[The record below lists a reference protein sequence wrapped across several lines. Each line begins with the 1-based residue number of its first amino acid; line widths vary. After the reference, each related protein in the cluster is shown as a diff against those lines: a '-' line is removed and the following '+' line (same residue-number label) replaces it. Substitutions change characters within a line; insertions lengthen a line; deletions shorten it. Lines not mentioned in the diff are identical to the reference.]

1 MLRDLAW
8 TTAAALALIFSAC
21 SGGGDTL
28 LLGATTSV
36 QDPGLLDEIVRGFEE
51 ESGFEVTPVV
61 GGSGQI
67 LEMARRGELDVVI
80 THSPQDEELFVAD
93 GEGVGR
99 TPFMENYFLV
109 AGPSDDPA
117 QTEQASTLA
126 EAFERIGLG
135 QQAFISRGDNSGTH
149 RRELTVWQQAA
160 IDPKGQS
167 WYQESAAG
175 QGQTL
180 LLADERRAYTLVDS
194 STFTVFR
201 ERVDLVDFVIDR
213 EEPNIYSVIRVNPA
227 KHGEVNAEL
236 AQSFADFITSTEGRC
251 LIADFGVEEYG
262 ESLFSA
268 TCTRSNTGG

>member
-1 MLRDLAW
+1 MIRVLGGTIA
-8 TTAAALALIFSAC
+8 TALAIMFAAC
-21 SGGGDTL
+21 SGGRDTL

-36 QDPGLLDEIVRGFEE
+36 QDSGLLDDIVRGFEE
-51 ESGFEVTPVV
+51 GSGFDVTPIV

-80 THSPQDEELFVAD
+80 THSPQEEESFVED
-93 GEGVGR
+93 GEGIGR

-109 AGPSDDPA
+109 AGPPNDPA

-135 QQAFISRGDNSGTH
+135 QQEFISRGDNSGTH
-149 RRELTVWQQAA
+149 KRELTVWQQAA

-180 LLADERRAYTLVDS
+180 LLAAERRAYTLVDS

-227 KHGEVNAEL
+227 KHGDVNAEL
-236 AQSFADFITSTEGRC
+236 AQAFADFITSIEGRC